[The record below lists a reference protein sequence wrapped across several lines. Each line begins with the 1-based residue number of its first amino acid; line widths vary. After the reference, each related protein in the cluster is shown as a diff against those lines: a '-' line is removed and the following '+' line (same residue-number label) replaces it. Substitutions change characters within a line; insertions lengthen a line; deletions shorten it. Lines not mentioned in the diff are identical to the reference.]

1 MKLSLPTLAL
11 ALALAASGAAHAGDD
26 VFSQGFRFQQRDG
39 AALYGA
45 ICAGCHMPRGQGAQ
59 GAGTYPALA
68 GNPKLVAAGYVGNL
82 VVNGRRAMPAF
93 GGQLDDEQIAA
104 VVTYVRRELGHIE
117 GDPMRAADIAAL
129 RR

>member
-45 ICAGCHMPRGQGAQ
+45 ICAGCHSGQGAQ

-117 GDPMRAADIAAL
+117 GDPVRAADIAAL